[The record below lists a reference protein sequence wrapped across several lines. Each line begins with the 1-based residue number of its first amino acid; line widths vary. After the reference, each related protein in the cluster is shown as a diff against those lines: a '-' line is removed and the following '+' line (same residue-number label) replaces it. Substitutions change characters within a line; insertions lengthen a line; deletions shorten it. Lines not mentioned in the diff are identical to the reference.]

1 MLKLVLC
8 VLLCTAFGLAQ
19 AQENPNEQGA
29 TGLGEDSLPSLED
42 KAREKNT
49 YFLALERGGQQ
60 AHPFLSGTIPTGFF
74 HQDPLRYRLQLE
86 GIGPDYI
93 VARETQIP
101 LSRIA
106 SVVIQ
111 YERPL
116 IRQAATYFP
125 IAGLGYFLLDMV
137 NPLFSNQEA
146 FSPSRGTFI
155 TSGALVLGGLAM
167 NLFKKRR
174 IRLNER
180 RYLKSI
186 PEYFKKKV

>member
-42 KAREKNT
+42 KAREKKT
-49 YFLALERGGQQ
+49 YFLALEKGGSNKRIRFYQGQ
-60 AHPFLSGTIPTGFF
+60 SLQVFF
-74 HQDPLRYRLQLE
+74 HKDPVRYRLQLE

-101 LSRIA
+101 LSRIS
-106 SVVIQ
+106 SVFIQ

-116 IRQAATYFP
+116 IRQAATYLP
-125 IAGLGYFLLDMV
+125 VAGLGYFLLDMV

-155 TSGALVLGGLAM
+155 TSGALVLGGLAL

-180 RYLKSI
+180 RYLKTI
-186 PEYFKKKV
+186 PEYF